1 MLSYLPLVL
10 RITAILSAATA
21 CTLYFLSKGKV
32 DEKDK
37 EIEQVRAELQILY
50 DKNESAYLEITS
62 LQEALT
68 EQSKLAE
75 DNKIQLAEAKAQTV
89 AEIQESKRL
98 QERLIEAM
106 KKNQLLEETANRLR
120 KELINAEEMFV
131 KTSQEGLIA
140 QLNERIEELT
150 ANNTQLEGKIKQL
163 ESSMKFDDLTTPEPT
178 TSEETSVRFTVQKLT
193 KDEFNALN
201 EETKIASISTENG
214 ILVLNADPA
223 LKLKPNMTIKLVKNA
238 EVIAQIKIININGTL
253 AIASILPGAK
263 LDDLSKGN
271 TVKILR

>member
-75 DNKIQLAEAKAQTV
+75 DNKIQLAEANAQTV

-120 KELINAEEMFV
+120 KELIHTEDMFA
-131 KTSQEGLIA
+131 KASQEGLIA

-150 ANNTQLEGKIKQL
+150 AKNTQLEGKIKQL

>member
-37 EIEQVRAELQILY
+37 EVEQVRAELQILH
-50 DKNESAYLEITS
+50 DKNESADLEIAS

-75 DNKIQLAEAKAQTV
+75 NSKIQLAEAKAQTV

-150 ANNTQLEGKIKQL
+150 AKNTQLEGKIKQL
-163 ESSMKFDDLTTPEPT
+163 EPSMKLDDLATSEPT
-178 TSEETSVRFTVQKLT
+178 TSEETPVRFTVQKLT